1 MKKLFSMAALALV
14 GAGMTFTACSS
25 DNIAGVEAP
34 NTEQAQDNDQV
45 LRLAVAC
52 NSENL
57 DTRAAAGNA
66 TERKLYSAEAKQS
79 INYVKVIIVKVS
91 DDATVADFSQYHLD
105 KDTVMAEKTFNNWME
120 QSAAESP
127 NAGERESSWKL
138 TKAEKLKPGNYV
150 AYAVGYTKEANYTG
164 LADFAKIAKKDVIAK
179 DANGQFTVTHT
190 ENGTTTTVNLPLKV
204 KKDAVGVDEVFAGAT
219 YFTVEKKVSGN
230 TTTDVFN
237 ATLRLHRQVAGQLT
251 YVTNIPVYGDPELEY
266 DGHSC
271 GSIKATK
278 LRLVAKTRNDENT
291 FNDFNSAFIE
301 TATDNS
307 NVWFKMYGSRSTK
320 ANAADALYYD
330 AANATATTMN
340 AYKVWETDIYEWFRR
355 DLDGNGIL
363 NIKDTYIAT
372 TTGSNTTY
380 TYTETVTDDDGNTTD
395 VYLWKNPL
403 SPTTYKTGT
412 TTVDKETNSYSPILR
427 RGTILAGNFLVPF
440 AISTA
445 DDVTFELQELGYV
458 DNDNTKAEIVIRK
471 WDIKLPAAAN
481 AQATDQANQDLLN
494 VAGTKNK
501 ETHYDIY
508 RNHLYSIGKRMKDD
522 KDNPKPDEPDPD
534 PDDPDDPDIPENLM
548 KQSLNII
555 VNAVWENVH
564 GMDVD

>member
-91 DDATVADFSQYHLD
+91 NSVKADFSRYELQG
-105 KDTVMAEKTFNNWME
+105 AEVVGAKTFDNWME

-138 TKAEKLKPGNYV
+138 PKEDRLKPGKYV
-150 AYAVGYTKEANYTG
+150 AYAVGYTNAANYTG
-164 LADFAKIAKKDVIAK
+164 LADFAKIAKGDAIAK
-179 DANGQFTVTHT
+179 DANGKITVSHK
-190 ENGTTTTVNLPLKV
+190 ESDNSTTTVNLPLMV
-204 KKDAVGVDEVFAGAT
+204 TKDAVGVDEVFAGAT